1 MAQHKTHWRSV
12 VKTVMNFWSRL
23 GQLISV
29 SIKCGCRLDLIGP
42 GIKSS
47 SGLLWTW

>member
-1 MAQHKTHWRSV
+1 MVQDKTQWRSV

-23 GQLISV
+23 WWLISG
-29 SIKCGCRLDLIGP
+29 SISCGYRLELIGP

-47 SGLLWTW
+47 SGLLLT